1 MITEIIIGLVAL
13 LSMAGAAFGAWWLGK
28 REGFKDAETQHEIE
42 ERNRRIAT
50 RQRMEEV
57 NLGDDPAVLRD
68 WLRDRPADKR

>member
-1 MITEIIIGLVAL
+1 MLTEIIIAIVAL
-13 LSMAGAAFGAWWLGK
+13 LGMAGAGFGAWAMGK
-28 REGFKDAETQHEIE
+28 REGRKDAETQHEIE

-68 WLRDRPADKR
+68 WLRNRPTDQR